1 MPRRLSY
8 TDDALAD
15 LSAIRGWL
23 SQPGSGVAAR
33 RRLMAIRASIRRLR
47 DHPCLGAIG
56 DHPGVRELP
65 CDGGYRALYRLHPY
79 MRVQLSTAFLHVKLR
94 VWIERVSQ
102 RFGSGAVLNRS
113 NDCVTLHAV
122 GSIGVVPHHNASC
135 TRRGP
140 SETRPT

>member
-65 CDGGYRALYRLHPY
+65 CDGGYRALYRLHPDTGGNDTAGDV
-79 MRVQLSTAFLHVKLR
+79 RVLR
-94 VWIERVSQ
+94 V
-102 RFGSGAVLNRS
+102 FGPGQSR
-113 NDCVTLHAV
+113 DQ
-122 GSIGVVPHHNASC
+122 I
-135 TRRGP
+135 
-140 SETRPT
+140 